1 MQPSFPAVTTSTPF
15 TGIPMVNQ
23 PASYETRWDDYLTKA
38 PEAVVPYQIGKEPF
52 GGYDVLKTVKIP
64 SSMKGMV
71 ERAVKQAKESAPS
84 KGAAKDVGKASDI
97 AKMIANEV
105 LQYTRPTNQL
115 PPSPEQF
122 AGERYALATNALEAV
137 QAQTYQPM
145 LETRAPQMTAQAMLN
160 ENQASFNALARQI
173 GNNPAALSV
182 LAAQKQKADSQAI
195 AQVEA
200 ANQAQRQAVSARN
213 MGVLNDATLKN
224 LAILD
229 NQYQRQTQARAAT
242 KAQAQ
247 AALSSIASKIG
258 QNKLENLTSGVMQN
272 MYNYRFGPKGRIVNY
287 NPMADFTIPNVANL
301 SDETKK
307 AIAEQAPEL
316 AKQLGLSKSSKKEA
330 RNGSIVKAIKNL

>member
-1 MQPSFPAVTTSTPF
+1 MTARKKLAEEAGITNYKGTAAQNYDLLNHMLRRDTSFIRKDTTPKEEQMSEQFLAENPLPAEKVLTPQERLMAS
-15 TGIPMVNQ
+15 GIG
-23 PASYETRWDDYLTKA
+23 PAQTPYEPLMFA
-38 PEAVVPYQIGKEPF
+38 PKGKGKE
-52 GGYDVLKTVKIP
+52 
-64 SSMKGMV
+64 
-71 ERAVKQAKESAPS
+71 AAKEA
-84 KGAAKDVGKASDI
+84 GKASDNMADY

-105 LQYTRPTNQL
+105 LQYTRPINQL
-115 PPSPEQF
+115 PLSPEQLM
-122 AGERYALATNALEAV
+122 GEQFALATNVLEPV

-182 LAAQKQKADSQAI
+182 LAAQKQRADTQAI

-200 ANQAQRQAVSARN
+200 ANQAQRQAVAARN
-213 MGVLNDATLKN
+213 IGMLNDATLKN

-247 AALSSIASKIG
+247 AALSSIASKIA

-287 NPMADFTIPNVANL
+287 NPLADFQIPEVGDASL
-301 SDETKK
+301 VEGK
-307 AIAEQAPEL
+307 AKEKT
-316 AKQLGLSKSSKKEA
+316 AK
-330 RNGSIVKAIKNL
+330 NGSIVKAIKNL